1 MKQYI
6 GIIII
11 LIGVI
16 CLIAHAFSGGNITLW
31 IGLILEIVGFVSY
44 IFINKQRKY

>member
-6 GIIII
+6 GIILI

-16 CLIAHAFSGGNITLW
+16 CLIAHAFAGGNATLW
-31 IGLILEIVGFVSY
+31 AGLILEIVGFITY
-44 IFINKQRKY
+44 ILVNRQRKY